1 MSWTTILTAGAVMG
15 ALAIIFAIILGIADK
30 KFAVEIDARVPEI
43 TECLGGAN
51 CGACGYAGC
60 AALAEAIVRGEA
72 EPNTCPA
79 SKGEKM
85 ARISELMG
93 VEASEKA
100 PVAATLI
107 CMGDCETAAVRYEYD
122 GVPNCRI
129 ANGLAG
135 GPKKCTWACIGMGD
149 CIKDCKFGAITMG
162 KNGLPQF
169 NKAKCTGCGACAK
182 QCPRGAITLMPVEAK
197 VAILCRNDDNG
208 KEAKDNCKNACIG
221 CRRCE
226 KACPAGAI
234 SIIGKHCVVDQEKC
248 IGCLECT
255 KVCPMGCVA
264 TLK

>member
-1 MSWTTILTAGAVMG
+1 MG

-93 VEASEKA
+93 VEASSKA
-100 PVAATLI
+100 PVVATLI
-107 CMGDCETAAVRYEYD
+107 CTGDCETAAVRYEYD

-149 CIKDCKFGAITMG
+149 CIKDCKFGAIAMG

-208 KEAKDNCKNACIG
+208 KAAKDNCKNACIG

-234 SIIGKHCVVDQEKC
+234 SLIGKHCAVDQEKC

>member
-1 MSWTTILTAGAVMG
+1 MNIYAVLIAGGVMG
-15 ALAIIFAIILGIADK
+15 ALAIIFAIVLGIADK
-30 KFAVEIDARVPEI
+30 KFAVDIDARVPQI

-60 AALAEAIVRGEA
+60 AALAEAIVRGDV
-72 EPNTCPA
+72 EPNACPA

-85 ARISELMG
+85 RRISEILG
-93 VEASEKA
+93 VEASSQA
-100 PVAATLI
+100 PMVATLI
-107 CMGDCETAAVRYEYD
+107 CSGDCETAAVRYEYD

-149 CIKDCKFGAITMG
+149 CIRDCKFGAITMG

-182 QCPRGAITLMPVEAK
+182 QCPRGAITLIPVTAK

-226 KACPAGAI
+226 KTCPAEAI
-234 SIIGKHCVVDQEKC
+234 SLVGKHCVIDQAKC

-255 KVCPMGCVA
+255 KVCPMGCIV
-264 TLK
+264 TL

>member
-1 MSWTTILTAGAVMG
+1 MG

-93 VEASEKA
+93 VEASSKA
-100 PVAATLI
+100 PVVATLI
-107 CMGDCETAAVRYEYD
+107 CTGDCETAAVRYEYD

-182 QCPRGAITLMPVEAK
+182 QCPRGAITLMPVDAK

-208 KEAKDNCKNACIG
+208 KAAKDNCKNACIG

-234 SIIGKHCVVDQEKC
+234 SLIGKHCAVDQEKC

-255 KVCPMGCVA
+255 KVCPMGCVVP
-264 TLK
+264 LK